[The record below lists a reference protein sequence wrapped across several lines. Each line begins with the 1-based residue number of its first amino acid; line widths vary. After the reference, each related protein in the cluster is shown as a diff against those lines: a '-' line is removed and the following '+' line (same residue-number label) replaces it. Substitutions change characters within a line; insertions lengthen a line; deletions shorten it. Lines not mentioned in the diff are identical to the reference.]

1 MKKILVFLLLFFI
14 GQLIIAQNIDPA
26 QFFFIRHAE
35 KVKKGEEDP
44 ALTKI
49 GEKRANYWAEVF
61 KNTEFAAVYSTQT
74 KRTLSTAL
82 PTANKSELTPIIYKT
97 ESIDL
102 KQLSEKYAG
111 KNVLIVG
118 HSNTIPDM
126 VNSLLGDDRV
136 EEIGE
141 FNNSNLYIV
150 SYSVE
155 YSDLVLLYI
164 PLN

>member
-14 GQLIIAQNIDPA
+14 GQLIIAQNTDPA

-102 KQLSEKYAG
+102 KQLAEKYAG

-118 HSNTIPDM
+118 HSNTIPDL
-126 VNSLLGDDRV
+126 VNYLLGDDRV
-136 EEIGE
+136 GEIGE

-150 SYSVE
+150 RYSPE

-164 PLN
+164 PIK